1 MEKILIM
8 NLGSTSTKLAVYEDA
23 AEILAKTIKYSAE
36 ALAPFKEPW
45 DQVDL
50 RRNDILSCLNEAGIK
65 LEDLN
70 LVACRGGNFHPVP
83 GGIYMVNE
91 DIIADMRTGKW
102 GVHPTALGG
111 LISFQFS
118 RELGIPAIT
127 MDPPITDEFDSIAR
141 YSGIKEIQRISSFH
155 ALSLKSTARKIAREQ
170 LHKPVEELSLIL
182 VHMGGGI
189 SVCAQK
195 KGRVI
200 DGNNSLDGD
209 GPFSPERAGTLPAGD
224 LVHLCFSGKFTEKE
238 MIKKLRGAGGW
249 VSYLGTNDG
258 LEVERRI
265 EAGDEEAK
273 NVYDATIYQICKE
286 IGAMAAVL
294 SGEVDA
300 IALTGSLAYADY
312 IVDQIKKRIS
322 FIAPVINDPGENE
335 MRALLEGSLR
345 FLRGEEAPKSYV
357 REAPL

>member
-1 MEKILIM
+1 MERILIL
-8 NLGSTSTKLAVYEDA
+8 NLGSTSTKLAVYEGA
-23 AEILAKTIKYSAE
+23 AGVLAKTIKYGAE
-36 ALAPFKEPW
+36 TLAPFKEPW

-50 RRNDILSCLNEAGIK
+50 RKNDVLSCLKEGGIK

-70 LVACRGGNFHPVP
+70 LIACRGGNFHPVP

-102 GVHPTALGG
+102 GVHPTGVGG
-111 LISFQFS
+111 LISFQIS

-127 MDPPITDEFDSIAR
+127 MDPPITDEFEDIAR

-155 ALSLKSTARKIAREQ
+155 ALSVKSTARKIAREQ
-170 LHKPVEELSLIL
+170 LHKPVEELNLIL

-189 SVCAQK
+189 SVCVQK
-195 KGRVI
+195 NGRVI

-209 GPFSPERAGTLPAGD
+209 GPFSPERAGSLPTGD
-224 LVHLCFSGKFTEKE
+224 LVHLCFSGKYTENE
-238 MIKKLRGAGGW
+238 VLKKLRGAGGW
-249 VSYLGTNDG
+249 ISYLGTNDG

-265 EAGDEEAK
+265 EAGDKEAK
-273 NVYDATIYQICKE
+273 NVYDAMIYQICKE

-312 IVDQIKKRIS
+312 IVEQIKKRTA
-322 FIAPVINDPGENE
+322 FIAPLISDPGENE
-335 MRALLEGSLR
+335 MRALHEGALR
-345 FLRGEEAPKSYV
+345 FLRGEEAPKPYV
-357 REAPL
+357 REAP